1 MGCVQLGR
9 FSERSLFLGDSG
21 GLGLCRRRKDVVMF
35 CFLSSYHC
43 PLGLPMSPLRCLG
56 KRVISSAEFT
66 SIGVPDG
73 FRWPREQMQQ
83 LCQQTAGVMGRLFE
97 KTAPVSSQKLE
108 GKLAAE
114 VFDGKKVIKPLLAL
128 LSLMAL
134 SNGWQVRLTVERSRA
149 SGIKTVTLCTM
160 LVFLPAV

>member
-1 MGCVQLGR
+1 
-9 FSERSLFLGDSG
+9 
-21 GLGLCRRRKDVVMF
+21 
-35 CFLSSYHC
+35 
-43 PLGLPMSPLRCLG
+43 MSPLHRLG

-66 SIGVPDG
+66 STGVPDG

-114 VFDGKKVIKPLLAL
+114 VFDGKKGQQTLV
-128 LSLMAL
+128 SLIFL
-134 SNGWQVRLTVERSRA
+134 D
-149 SGIKTVTLCTM
+149 GIK
-160 LVFLPAV
+160 